1 MDRRELESA
10 AATYAH
16 MRGLLMLP
24 VSALLVVSALA
35 NAEVL
40 PVWSFPAALVPAAVA
55 CLAILR
61 YYRTHY
67 GRVTHASQ
75 AKDAAAIAVAV
86 ISIVAC
92 GVLLG
97 DLPVNDIAIG
107 FGLGMLAGSAITP
120 GLRAHHVV
128 VWGGLALA
136 GAVPLWDGPDPENA
150 GLVLAGAAVA
160 ICGLLDHRAFTDRFG
175 PLDARA

>member
-24 VSALLVVSALA
+24 LSALFIVSALA
-35 NAEVL
+35 NAAVL
-40 PVWSFPAALVPAAVA
+40 PVWALPVALVPAGLA

-61 YYRTHY
+61 HYRARY
-67 GRVTHASQ
+67 GHVTHANQ
-75 AKDAAAIAVAV
+75 AKDAAAVAV
-86 ISIVAC
+86 TVVTIVAS

-97 DLPVNDIAIG
+97 DLPVNTIAIG
-107 FGLGMLAGSAITP
+107 MGLGMLAGSAITP
-120 GLRAHHVV
+120 GLRVHHVV

-136 GAVPLWDGPDPENA
+136 GAVPSWDGPDPENA

>member
-10 AATYAH
+10 AVTYAH

-24 VSALLVVSALA
+24 AGALLVVSALA
-35 NAEVL
+35 NAGVI
-40 PVWSFPAALVPAAVA
+40 PTWAFPLALAPAG
-55 CLAILR
+55 LAGLVILR
-61 YYRTHY
+61 HYRTHY

-75 AKDAAAIAVAV
+75 AKDAAAVAVAAVTV
-86 ISIVAC
+86 IASA
-92 GVLLG
+92 VLLG
-97 DLPVNDIAIG
+97 DLPVNTIAIG
-107 FGLGMLAGSAITP
+107 FGLGMLAAAAITP
-120 GLRAHHVV
+120 GLRVHHAA
-128 VWGGLALA
+128 VWGGLALV
-136 GAVPLWDGPDPENA
+136 GAVPLWNGPDPENV